1 MRLLAVLDIQ
11 GNWQAFADAYSRE
24 LRLGRPPD
32 AIVHTGNLGLWL
44 TNLVVELNDISYA
57 RQVVAFLSV
66 LPPSVVES
74 VNNLL
79 QISGNS
85 GGNGTNENNDE
96 IEAMALALAGHRL
109 SHYDDYLGGGN
120 KQLPCPVYSV
130 YGPLDH
136 PLLVTQLLNGELN
149 VPNLFIVDHNHVYVL
164 DDEVLGLLVKLY
176 GLGGTVKLHSLFDH
190 GPIAKD
196 ETDDGENDDVVA
208 PVCGK
213 VGELW
218 VTMVQIAELYVR
230 AMEATS
236 DGDDNTISSDID
248 NADNDG
254 VSSTINIFMA
264 HAPVIKTPLLEHLAI
279 ITHADFTVSQGLH
292 FRYPVSGNGMSFVD
306 LMGGSAGYLDHYRL
320 KFSRLR
326 MILGELWAI
335 VRHDVCRH
343 LDTSVVPIIELA
355 LLLFDKIPVLIADT
369 VDEIVP
375 LLVAPTLATSS
386 TNNTSSEDTLAK
398 PVLKRINDYYFQAY
412 YNLWHFNVCDVVLED
427 RTHLN
432 VMGFLLDENHN
443 FVLEHCTSQGFNF
456 RFKKEKQNLQTNDT
470 ITNSTSASVI
480 RGRGTTRQRGRR
492 PGRR

>member
-1 MRLLAVLDIQ
+1 MRLLAVSDIQ
-11 GNWQAFADAYSRE
+11 GNWQAFADAYARE

-32 AIVHTGNLGLWL
+32 AIVHTGNLGLWS
-44 TNLVVELNDISYA
+44 TALVVDSNDVSYA
-57 RQVVAFLSV
+57 RQVVAFSSV
-66 LPPSVVES
+66 LSPSVVES
-74 VNNLL
+74 VNNLS
-79 QISGNS
+79 QISGGTTSS
-85 GGNGTNENNDE
+85 GTGENNDE
-96 IEAMALALAGHRL
+96 IEAMASALDGHRL
-109 SHYDDYLGGGN
+109 SHYDDYIGGTH

-136 PLLVTQLLNGELN
+136 PSVVTQLLNGQLN

-164 DDEVLGLLVKLY
+164 DDEVSGSSVKLY

-196 ETDDGENDDVVA
+196 DNDDHNADVVA

-218 VTMVQIAELYVR
+218 VTMVQIAELYVK
-230 AMEATS
+230 AMEATTTT
-236 DGDDNTISSDID
+236 DGCASEDDTTNS
-248 NADNDG
+248 ADNDG
-254 VSSTINIFMA
+254 AVSSTINIFMA

-279 ITHADFTVSQGLH
+279 ITHADFTISQGLH

-306 LMGGSAGYLDHYRL
+306 SMGGSAGYLDHYRS

-343 LDTSVVPIIELA
+343 LDTSILPIIELA
-355 LLLFDKIPVLIADT
+355 LSLFDKIPVSIADT

-375 LLVAPTLATSS
+375 LRVAPPSADTSTT
-386 TNNTSSEDTLAK
+386 TNNDESSAK

-412 YNLWHFNVCDVVLED
+412 YNLWHFNVCDVVSED

-456 RFKKEKQNLQTNDT
+456 RFKKEKQPPNNEA
-470 ITNSTSASVI
+470 NSTGASSI
-480 RGRGTTRQRGRR
+480 RGRGTTRHRGRR